1 MPKKSEKKTEKKPE
15 EKPAEKLSQGEYEKK
30 VIELAKAGITS
41 EKIGE
46 QLRRQGIHPKEYEK
60 KISDILRKENLYTAP
75 DVRNVEIKL
84 ENLKKHFEKNR
95 QDKKALKNR
104 EKIFGNLSKL
114 RKYYAGK
121 E

>member
-1 MPKKSEKKTEKKPE
+1 M
-15 EKPAEKLSQGEYEKK
+15 
-30 VIELAKAGITS
+30 
-41 EKIGE
+41 
-46 QLRRQGIHPKEYEK
+46 
-60 KISDILRKENLYTAP
+60 
-75 DVRNVEIKL
+75 RNVEIKL